1 MEFHHHKRKG
11 NIALSEI
18 ANPSSGPFRFE
29 RDMFVSLCELL
40 PEKITSTPGRSVHL
54 REPTVGNV
62 IPDLLFGEWTEE
74 LRPLKRNFTLIEA
87 RILALLEE
95 RDELLESEISQML
108 HLSAPAAA
116 RAFRRIQDSGLI
128 VPTRD
133 GKISLDAGCFTR
145 ALFITA
151 VELKLRRWREAL
163 DQAVNYLKFA
173 NRAYVVLDG
182 DQIGRDDGMISAF
195 RESGVGLFML
205 RAGGLTQVVD
215 ARVQSCISPQRVQAV
230 QKICIRLTHAGRLEA
245 RVHPPCL
252 ESL

>member
-1 MEFHHHKRKG
+1 MTDTTG
-11 NIALSEI
+11 L
-18 ANPSSGPFRFE
+18 SSGPFRFE
-29 RDMFVSLCELL
+29 RDMFASLRELL
-40 PEKITSTPGRSVHL
+40 PEKIISTPNRSVHL
-54 REPTVGNV
+54 REPAVGNV

-95 RDELLESEISQML
+95 RDELLESEISQIL

-116 RAFRRIQDSGLI
+116 RAFRRIQDSGLV

-145 ALFITA
+145 ALFVTA

-163 DQAVNYLKFA
+163 DQAANYLKFA

-182 DQIGRDDGMISAF
+182 DQIGRDEEMIKAF
-195 RESGVGLFML
+195 QESRVGLFML
-205 RAGGLTQVVD
+205 RGGGLTEVVD

-230 QKICIRLTHAGRLEA
+230 QKICIRLTHAGRLETGMG
-245 RVHPPCL
+245 PPGL
-252 ESL
+252 ESV

>member
-1 MEFHHHKRKG
+1 
-11 NIALSEI
+11 
-18 ANPSSGPFRFE
+18 
-29 RDMFVSLCELL
+29 MFVSLCELL
-40 PEKITSTPGRSVHL
+40 PEKITSTPARSVHL

-95 RDELLESEISQML
+95 RDELLESEISQIL

-116 RAFRRIQDSGLI
+116 RAFKRIQDSGLV
-128 VPTRD
+128 VPRD
-133 GKISLDAGCFTR
+133 VHFPRRWCSTR
-145 ALFITA
+145 ALFVTA

-182 DQIGRDDGMISAF
+182 DEIGRG
-195 RESGVGLFML
+195 
-205 RAGGLTQVVD
+205 
-215 ARVQSCISPQRVQAV
+215 
-230 QKICIRLTHAGRLEA
+230 
-245 RVHPPCL
+245 
-252 ESL
+252 

>member
-1 MEFHHHKRKG
+1 MH
-11 NIALSEI
+11 LSDT
-18 ANPSSGPFRFE
+18 ATPSSGPFRFE

-40 PEKITSTPGRSVHL
+40 PDKITSTPERCVHL
-54 REPTVGNV
+54 KETSVGNV

-95 RDELLESEISQML
+95 RDELLESEISQIL

-116 RAFRRIQDSGLI
+116 RAFRRIQSSGL
-128 VPTRD
+128 VLPTRN
-133 GKISLDAGCFTR
+133 GKISLDAGCFTK
-145 ALFITA
+145 ALVVTA

-182 DQIGRDDGMISAF
+182 DQIGRDEGMIKAF
-195 RESGVGLFML
+195 RDSGVGLFML
-205 RAGGLTQVVD
+205 RAGGLTEIVN
-215 ARVQSCISPQRVQAV
+215 ARAQSCVSPQRVQAV
-230 QKICIRLTHAGRLEA
+230 QKICVTLTHAGRLQTGMGT
-245 RVHPPCL
+245 PCL
-252 ESL
+252 EGV

>member
-1 MEFHHHKRKG
+1 MESIISKRIG
-11 NIALSEI
+11 ALTDTAS
-18 ANPSSGPFRFE
+18 PSSGPFRFE

-40 PEKITSTPGRSVHL
+40 PEKITSTPARSVHL
-54 REPTVGNV
+54 REPTIGNV

-74 LRPLKRNFTLIEA
+74 LRPLKRTFTLVEV

-95 RDELLESEISQML
+95 RDELLESEISQIL

-116 RAFRRIQDSGLI
+116 RAFKRIQDSGLV

-145 ALFITA
+145 ALFVTA

-182 DQIGRDDGMISAF
+182 DQIGRDEEMIKAF
-195 RESGVGLFML
+195 LGSGVGLFTL
-205 RAGGLTQVVD
+205 RAGGLTEVVD
-215 ARVQSCISPQRVQAV
+215 ARVQSCISPQRVRAV
-230 QKICIRLTHAGRLEA
+230 QKICIRLTHAGRLDTS
-245 RVHPPCL
+245 VGPPCL
-252 ESL
+252 ESV